1 MTTNTPTN
9 VTLCNVNPQLLTSF
23 PNQNE
28 KLIDYVLVYDKLD
41 ESHHTKSQSK
51 LIARRAFF
59 DKLKEEK
66 FSIYEIEHK
75 CENKTKIYALL
86 NCSTERLLE
95 EAELIRLE
103 MILKNVRIF
112 IVFQFCQ
119 LPIMSK
125 DIVNSQAGIY
135 RI

>member
-1 MTTNTPTN
+1 MTTTNTPTN
-9 VTLCNVNPQLLTSF
+9 VTLDVNLQLLTSF

-41 ESHHTKSQSK
+41 ETQHTKSQSK

-95 EAELIRLE
+95 EAELVRLE

-112 IVFQFCQ
+112 MLFFSNFKIGKNDSDLRLV
-119 LPIMSK
+119 
-125 DIVNSQAGIY
+125 
-135 RI
+135 